1 MYFRTQVC
9 LIPANTAKRQYD
21 RDSPATWWDPRTEV
35 RRSHP
40 RVVLSYVVM
49 YFLVKTWALHNSR
62 SVEMTQVSIN
72 RWMAKQNVVYQNNG
86 ILFTHKI
93 NEILHVTTLT
103 NPENSMLRERS
114 QTLKNTYDSTFIKHV
129 KTECRL
135 ETTGGIW
142 GVGTGNYCIMVRF
155 SLRQWKSFGN
165 SGNCC
170 KTLWI

>member
-9 LIPANTAKRQYD
+9 LIPANTASARMTRTPLQHGE
-21 RDSPATWWDPRTEV
+21 TPRTEV
-35 RRSHP
+35 RRSLP

-62 SVEMTQVSIN
+62 RVEMTQVSIN

-86 ILFTHKI
+86 IFSHKI

-114 QTLKNTYDSTFIKHV
+114 QALKNTYDSTFIKYV

-135 ETTGGIW
+135 ETTGGMS

-155 SLRQWKSFGN
+155 CLRQWKSFGN